1 MPASGTFFPRE
12 FTAQTK
18 KLFMKATTQR
28 RLVLDIHGLGPRPNH
43 VEPDEAYYWCDDV
56 QIFER
61 ILDAIPEVATRSSTA
76 IEITFDDGNS
86 SDFAYALPAL
96 AKRGLTASFFV
107 CAGRIGRPN
116 YLHRGAMAE
125 MVAAGMMIGSHG
137 WSHIDWRSAD
147 QQTLVKEVDDAKQ
160 TIEDAIG
167 SQVDAVAIPFG
178 SYDRRVI
185 NALGAFSKVYTSDG
199 GFAPSRSRFIPRAS
213 YNRGW
218 TETTLSELASRPK
231 YGMAA
236 IKRSVVSAIKRIR

>member
-1 MPASGTFFPRE
+1 
-12 FTAQTK
+12 
-18 KLFMKATTQR
+18 
-28 RLVLDIHGLGPRPNH
+28 
-43 VEPDEAYYWCDDV
+43 
-56 QIFER
+56 
-61 ILDAIPEVATRSSTA
+61 
-76 IEITFDDGNS
+76 
-86 SDFAYALPAL
+86 
-96 AKRGLTASFFV
+96 
-107 CAGRIGRPN
+107 
-116 YLHRGAMAE
+116 MAE
-125 MVAAGMMIGSHG
+125 MVAAGMTIGSHG

-147 QQTLVKEVDDAKQ
+147 QQTLVKEVDEAKQ

-185 NALGAFSKVYTSDG
+185 KALAAFAKVYTSDG

-231 YGMAA
+231 SSMAA